1 MKPVVS
7 GIEDKY
13 GQDFK
18 IVHIE
23 VSTSRGKE
31 LSGEHSV
38 LGTPTMIMFD
48 DAGREMR
55 RLMGYQSPEELSEAI
70 DRVLER

>member
-18 IVHIE
+18 IVHIN
-23 VSTSRGKE
+23 VATNKDKV
-31 LSGEHSV
+31 GEYNV
-38 LGTPTMIMFD
+38 FGTPTMIMFD
-48 DAGREMR
+48 ESGRQVQ
-55 RLMGYQSPEELSEAI
+55 RLMGYQSPEDLEKAI
-70 DRVLER
+70 DRVLGR

>member
-1 MKPVVS
+1 MRPVVN

-18 IVHIE
+18 IVHIN
-23 VSTSRGKE
+23 VATNKGKE
-31 LSGEHSV
+31 KSGEYTV

-48 DAGREMR
+48 ESGRQVR
-55 RLMGYQSPEELSEAI
+55 RLMGYQTPEDMEKAI
-70 DRVLER
+70 DRVLGR